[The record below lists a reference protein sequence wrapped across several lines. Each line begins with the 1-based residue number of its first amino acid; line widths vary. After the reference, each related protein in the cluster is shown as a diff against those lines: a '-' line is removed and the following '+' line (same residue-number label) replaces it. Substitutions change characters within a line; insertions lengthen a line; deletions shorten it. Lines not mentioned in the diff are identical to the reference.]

1 MVAVD
6 EFSQL
11 VASIYD
17 AALRPEDWPA
27 AIIKAAQVFG
37 ADGAGLVMADGI
49 SRRPR
54 CASIPDEAIDDYDR
68 YYRHIDY
75 VLEAVETGPV
85 GVVRGG
91 QPLAAL
97 KPGAEFHQDWMR
109 RHQLDDGLF
118 VRLTDDP
125 QPACFLIA
133 THKRSEPYDNAE
145 HLGLAAALVPHLQRA
160 LRIDRDMH
168 EATHHLRDISN
179 AMNDMTRVGMAVV
192 DAAHTMRYLNTAA
205 ERIIREQDGLWLRG
219 ATFTVAHPPADVSL
233 HRGID
238 GALGLTR
245 SEIPNGSSILCP
257 RPSGLRPYVIHVLPF
272 RRATEA
278 TTESR
283 ALLLIID
290 PEQRPEPTID
300 LLRRLY
306 GMTNAEATVAIRLLE
321 GDGIKPIADSLCL
334 STGTVKTHLQHI
346 FDKTGTHRQA
356 ELVRLL
362 LAIAI

>member
-17 AALRPEDWPA
+17 AALRPDDWLA
-27 AIIKAAQVFG
+27 AMTQTAETFG
-37 ADGAGLVMADGI
+37 AECAALVVADGI
-49 SRRPR
+49 SRHPR
-54 CASIPDEAIDDYDR
+54 YVRLPDDAIHDYDR

-75 VLEAVETGPV
+75 VLEAIESGPV

-91 QPLAAL
+91 QQLAAL
-97 KPGAEFHQDWMR
+97 KPGTEFHSDWMC
-109 RHQLDDGLF
+109 RHHLDDGVF
-118 VRLTDDP
+118 VRLTPDRTP
-125 QPACFLIA
+125 VSFLVA
-133 THKRSEPYDNAE
+133 TQQRSEPFDDAE
-145 HLGLAAALVPHLQRA
+145 HLELANALVPHLQRA
-160 LRIDRDMH
+160 LRIDRDIH

-179 AMNDMTRVGMAVV
+179 AMNDVTRVGMAVV
-192 DAAHTMRYLNTAA
+192 DAHHTMRYLNTAA
-205 ERIIREQDGLWLRG
+205 EKIIREQDGLRLRDE
-219 ATFTVAHPPADVSL
+219 TFTVAHPPADVSL

-238 GALGLTR
+238 AAMGQAR
-245 SEIPNGSSILCP
+245 SEIPSGSSVLCP
-257 RPSGLRPYVIHVLPF
+257 RPSGLRPYVIHILPF
-272 RRATEA
+272 RRANDETA
-278 TTESR
+278 ESR

-290 PEQRPEPTID
+290 PEQRPEPTGD

-306 GMTNAEATVAIRLLE
+306 GMTNAEAAVAIRLLQ
-321 GDGIKPIADSLCL
+321 GDGIRPIAESMCL

-362 LAIAI
+362 FAITI

>member
-17 AALRPEDWPA
+17 AALRPDAWLA
-27 AIIKAAQVFG
+27 AMIKAAEVFD
-37 ADGAGLVMADGI
+37 ADGAAVITADGI
-49 SRRPR
+49 SRRRR
-54 CASIPDEAIDDYDR
+54 CASIHDEAISDYDR

-85 GVVRGG
+85 GLVRGG

-97 KPGAEFHQDWMR
+97 QPRAEFHQDWMR
-109 RHQLDDGLF
+109 RHRLDDGLF

-133 THKRSEPYDNAE
+133 THKRSEPYDDAE
-145 HLGLAAALVPHLQRA
+145 HVELAGALVPHLQRA

-168 EATHHLRDISN
+168 EAEHNLRDISN
-179 AMNDMTRVGMAVV
+179 AVNDMTRVGMAVV
-192 DAAHTMRYLNTAA
+192 DAAHTVRYLNTAA
-205 ERIIREQDGLWLRG
+205 DKIAREQDGLWLRED
-219 ATFTVAHPPADVSL
+219 TFTVAHPPADVSL

-238 GALGLTR
+238 AALGRTR
-245 SEIPNGSSILCP
+245 SAIPSGTSVLCP
-257 RPSGLRPYVIHVLPF
+257 RPSALRPYVIHVLPF
-272 RRATEA
+272 RRATAE

-290 PEQRPEPTID
+290 PEQRPEPTTD

-306 GMTNAEATVAIRLLE
+306 GMTNAEAAVAIRLLQ
-321 GDGIKPIADSLCL
+321 GDGIKPIADSMCL
-334 STGTVKTHLQHI
+334 SIGTVKTHLQHI